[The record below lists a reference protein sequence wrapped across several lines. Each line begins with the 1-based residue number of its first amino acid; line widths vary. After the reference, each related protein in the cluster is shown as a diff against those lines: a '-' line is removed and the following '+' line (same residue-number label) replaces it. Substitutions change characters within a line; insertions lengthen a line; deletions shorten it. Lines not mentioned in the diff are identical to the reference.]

1 MTLDEKIAAVVNAE
15 ARCQQQR
22 DEADRTLAH
31 LKSELRRT
39 ATPVRIVVSGLAV
52 GFAAGLR
59 KPGGDGGAGSLLSGP
74 LFSMVVE
81 SVLPGLLA
89 GVTAAVTGAVQDEAE
104 DEEQDE
110 TAADSTPPEPRAPG
124 PAEPQAAA
132 ETTPPPRKKRRADS
146 AA

>member
-1 MTLDEKIAAVVNAE
+1 MTLGEKIAAVANAE

-52 GFAAGLR
+52 GFAAGMR
-59 KPGGDGGAGSLLSGP
+59 KPGSDGGAGSLLSGP

-89 GVTAAVTGAVQDEAE
+89 GVTAAVTGAVQGE
-104 DEEQDE
+104 DEDQDKP
-110 TAADSTPPEPRAPG
+110 AADDIPPEPPPPG
-124 PAEPQAAA
+124 PADPQATAA
-132 ETTPPPRKKRRADS
+132 TTPRPRKKRRADS